1 MRSELTSLSF
11 VLLVGAAVSG
21 CATPLAIAPGPSA
34 DVGASLPGET
44 WAEKLGFGA
53 GARVLILHADD
64 IGMCHEANAA
74 AARYL
79 ERGHIH
85 SAAAMVPCPW
95 FDAFVEWAQEHP
107 EADVGLHLTLTSEW
121 ADYRWGPVANPRD
134 VPGLLDPE
142 GYLWED
148 VPEVVTHATPAEVE
162 RELRAQVERALERG
176 FRPGHLD
183 THMGTLY
190 GSPAFT
196 AAYLKVATEYG
207 IPAMVIEFTPS
218 VVERFQAQGYPI
230 DEAMVAVTS
239 GYAMPKLDDFH
250 AVGSGDSYEAV
261 KQGFLELLDQLG
273 PGVTEVIFHPSDETE
288 ALRGITNSWQQR
300 VWEAQLFSDPEVIE
314 AIAAKG
320 FQTTNW
326 KDMLARFHER
336 AER

>member
-1 MRSELTSLSF
+1 M
-11 VLLVGAAVSG
+11 VAG
-21 CATPLAIAPGPSA
+21 CATPMAAGPPPA
-34 DVGASLPGET
+34 AGAGDAASLPGGT

-53 GARVLILHADD
+53 GARVLLLHADD
-64 IGMCHEANAA
+64 VGMCHEANTA

-79 ERGHIH
+79 ELGHIQ

-121 ADYRWGPVANPRD
+121 ADYRWGPVANRRD

-148 VPEVVTHATPAEVE
+148 VPEVVAHASPAEVE

-176 FRPGHLD
+176 LRPGHLD

-196 AAYLKVATEYG
+196 AAYLKVASEYG

-218 VVERFQAQGYPI
+218 VVERVRAQGYPI
-230 DEAMVAVTS
+230 DDAMIAVTS
-239 GYAMPKLDDFH
+239 DYAMPKLDDFH
-250 AVGSGDSYEAV
+250 AVGTGDSYEAV
-261 KQGFLELLDQLG
+261 KQGFIDLLAQLG
-273 PGVTEVIFHPSDETE
+273 PGVTEVIFHPSDESP

-300 VWEAQLFSDPEVIE
+300 VWEARMFSDPEVIA
-314 AIAAKG
+314 AIESGG
-320 FQTTNW
+320 FQLTDW
-326 KDMLARFHER
+326 KDMLARYQER
-336 AER
+336 TER